1 MEEKEVMR
9 LCDRVRET
17 SMAIHKY
24 LRWGHLEKVYEN
36 ALVHRLYKAGIK
48 LERQYPVSVYDED
61 GELLGQ
67 FVADLLI
74 EGELLVELKACRN
87 IAEEHTAQILG
98 YLRATGLE
106 HGMLINFGAPRLQI
120 RKYILNRDDIRE
132 GDC

>member
-1 MEEKEVMR
+1 
-9 LCDRVRET
+9 
-17 SMAIHKY
+17 MAIHKY